1 MQVSSINSI
10 NAGHEAKVLEK
21 YQVTWNEYEV
31 KLLALA
37 LKVRQSGWVPDYIL
51 SIGRGGFTVGDAL
64 SRLLHKT
71 VGVVMCSSY
80 GGEGERFQ
88 GQLKIAEH
96 VSIIGALK
104 GRVLVVDDLV
114 DSGKTLKR
122 TKDFLL
128 EKFPSITEIKTG
140 VVFTKP
146 CTTVD
151 PDYSV
156 EMVKEGVWIYLP
168 YEVFDR
174 IKLDELPQEVLANVP
189 EENLPILAK
198 ALLENLSEDPS
209 ENLPIETIQSLA
221 TPMSR

>member
-1 MQVSSINSI
+1 MQVPTINSI
-10 NAGHEAKVLEK
+10 KIETQQQSFEK
-21 YQVTWNEYEV
+21 YQVTWGEYEV

-37 LKVRQSGWVPDYIL
+37 LQIHQSGWIPDYIL

-88 GQLKIAEH
+88 GQLKISEH
-96 VSIIGALK
+96 VSIIGGLK
-104 GRVLVVDDLV
+104 GRVLLVDDLV
-114 DSGKTLKR
+114 DSGKTLDKTR
-122 TKDFLL
+122 TFIL
-128 EKFPSITEIKTG
+128 EKFPAIKEMKTA

-156 EMVKEGVWIYLP
+156 AKVKEGVWIYLP
-168 YEVFDR
+168 FEVFDR
-174 IKLDELPQEVLANVP
+174 IDLEKLPKEALEKVP
-189 EENLPILAK
+189 EEELPILAK
-198 ALLENLSEDPS
+198 AILENLSSDPS
-209 ENLPIETIQSLA
+209 ENFPTEAIQSL
-221 TPMSR
+221 TIPMSR